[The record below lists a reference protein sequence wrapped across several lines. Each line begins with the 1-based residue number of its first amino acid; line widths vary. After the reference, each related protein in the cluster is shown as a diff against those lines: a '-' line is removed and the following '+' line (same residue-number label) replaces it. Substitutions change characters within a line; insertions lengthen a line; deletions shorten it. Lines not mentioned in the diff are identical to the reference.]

1 MTTTTT
7 TTTTTTEAM
16 TITPANRDLSFGW
29 DNKPVRRYAPHGSGS
44 LGFDAPAAPKTQGGL
59 SVLRRQMA
67 ECRRINSG
75 NHYSK
80 AFFVDGK
87 RVVSG
92 ADQIEMM
99 LTATRDKNCP
109 VYLRYADVEVEA

>member
-1 MTTTTT
+1 MTENTA
-7 TTTTTTEAM
+7 TTETM

-29 DNKPVRRYAPHGSGS
+29 DNKPVRCYASNGSDF
-44 LGFDAPAAPKTQGGL
+44 LGFDAPTAPKTQGGL

-67 ECRRINSG
+67 DCRRINSG

-99 LTATRDKNCP
+99 LTATQDKNCP
-109 VYLRYADVEVEA
+109 AYLRYADVEVEL

>member
-7 TTTTTTEAM
+7 ETL
-16 TITPANRDLSFGW
+16 TITPDNRDLSFGW
-29 DNKPVRRYAPHGSGS
+29 DNKPVRCYAPNGSDF
-44 LGFDAPAAPKTQGGL
+44 LGFDVPTAPKTQGGL
-59 SVLRRQMA
+59 SVLRRQVA
-67 ECRRINSG
+67 QCRKINSS

-92 ADQIEMM
+92 ADEIETM
-99 LTATRDKNCP
+99 LTAMLDKNCP
-109 VYLRYADVEVEA
+109 AYLRYAEVEVEA